1 MAEFSIEQ
9 VNALHKAGKF
19 NDASSMC
26 IEMIK
31 AGQNVKEA
39 YMLFARSYL
48 HMMMPVNLK
57 EHQDGFLNAVAGA
70 VKLAETPEEV
80 FALESRACDFVEEWE
95 GFVIKKMLSSFA
107 ANPTGEQ
114 WQAYINTWV
123 EFPKLKIFINITVVG
138 LQNVKDMA
146 AAQGFETAGEMAKN
160 MRPERQQLFT
170 DRDRHALEF
179 QFAVKG
185 FEKARAYFQ
194 ANAQSAGDY
203 AISVAKKTIMSLAM
217 LDLAFSTSL
226 KNPEE
231 EDPQVILQRMIARS
245 ELKYMELAAAV
256 GPIGSQ
262 TSIYTNPETRAK
274 MLNELRSLYQEI
286 QNMDPSFD
294 VPMLPSATPMTV
306 QQSGGCYVAT
316 CVYGSYDCPQVW
328 TLRRFRDNTLAQS
341 WYGRAFIKTYYAI
354 SPTLVKWFG
363 ETKWFKNLWRGK
375 LDRMVNK
382 LQAEGVESTPY
393 EDRNW

>member
-1 MAEFSIEQ
+1 
-9 VNALHKAGKF
+9 
-19 NDASSMC
+19 
-26 IEMIK
+26 
-31 AGQNVKEA
+31 
-39 YMLFARSYL
+39 
-48 HMMMPVNLK
+48 
-57 EHQDGFLNAVAGA
+57 
-70 VKLAETPEEV
+70 
-80 FALESRACDFVEEWE
+80 
-95 GFVIKKMLSSFA
+95 MLSSFA

-123 EFPKLKIFINITVVG
+123 EFPKLKIFVNITVVG

-185 FEKARAYFQ
+185 FEKARDYFQ
-194 ANAQSAGDY
+194 ANAQSTGDY

-231 EDPQVILQRMIARS
+231 EDPQVILQRMIGRS
-245 ELKYMELAAAV
+245 ELKYMELSAAV

-262 TSIYTNPETRAK
+262 TSIYTNAETRAK
-274 MLNELRSLYQEI
+274 MLNELRSLYQDI
-286 QNMDPSFD
+286 QNMDPSFE
-294 VPMLPSATPMTV
+294 VPMLPSATPLTV

-328 TLRRFRDNTLAQS
+328 TLRRFRDNTLAS
-341 WYGRAFIKTYYAI
+341 TWYGRLFIRTYYAV

-363 ETKWFKNLWRGK
+363 NTNWFRTFWKGK
-375 LDRMVNK
+375 LDRMVSR
-382 LQAEGVESTPY
+382 LESEGVENTPY
-393 EDRNW
+393 EDKVW